1 MLKQRIITAILLLL
15 ALLLPF
21 VLLEPSLALSILR
34 ILLILFCVFAAYE
47 WGNLLPIKSTK
58 HAKILAVGLAFIM
71 VMVLQ
76 YGIPHYKDLLA
87 TSSLLTGLTA
97 LSLVGMFVFLY
108 SLPKHAQT
116 ILQLISITFCFLWS
130 ACALLL
136 FDELP
141 LLSKL
146 SENHSAALLLSAAL
160 PVWLADS
167 AAYFTGKRWGKTKLA
182 PHISPGK
189 TWEGALGGLLTVLCF
204 HAVAAFYWQHSVSAI
219 LFDRWHYVS
228 FVIVIVWVAVS
239 IAGDLFESKL
249 KRLRGVKDSG
259 FILPGHGGVLD
270 RIDALL
276 PAMAF
281 LSLILL

>member
-1 MLKQRIITAILLLL
+1 MLKQRAITAVLLLL

-21 VLLEPSLALSILR
+21 VLLNSSAALSTLR
-34 ILLILFCVFAAYE
+34 VLLVLFCVFAAYE
-47 WGNLLPIKSTK
+47 WGSLLPIKQVK
-58 HAKILAVGLAFIM
+58 PFAVALAILMAFF
-71 VMVLQ
+71 LQ
-76 YGIPHYKDLLA
+76 YGVPHYNTILE
-87 TSSLLTGLTA
+87 TSSLFTGLTA

-108 SLPKHAQT
+108 PLPKRAQT
-116 ILQLISITFCFLWS
+116 GLQLTSITFCFLWS
-130 ACALLL
+130 ASAILL
-136 FDELP
+136 FDALP
-141 LLSKL
+141 LSSNF
-146 SENHSAALLLSAAL
+146 SEHHSASLLLSAAL

-189 TWEGALGGLLTVLCF
+189 TWEGAFGGFLTVLCF
-204 HAVAAFYWQHSVSAI
+204 HTAAAFYWQHSVSAI

-228 FVIVIVWVAVS
+228 FVIVVVWVVVS

-276 PAMAF
+276 PALAF